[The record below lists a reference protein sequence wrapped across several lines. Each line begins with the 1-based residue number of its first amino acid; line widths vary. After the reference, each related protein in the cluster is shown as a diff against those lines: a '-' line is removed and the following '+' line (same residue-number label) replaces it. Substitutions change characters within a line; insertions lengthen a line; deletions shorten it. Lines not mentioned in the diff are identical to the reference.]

1 MAHLT
6 TFRRYDFFFF
16 YTETATRFIR
26 ENKYEDA
33 LMKCP
38 AIFPNESERL
48 KALSGYGLDDEQ
60 MLKSLDP
67 VVHIA
72 SRMFDMPVAAVN
84 MIGND
89 HVFFAASIGV
99 GEVDMRRD
107 VSFCAHAITQSDVM
121 VVPDAT
127 LDERFHDNPLVTGK
141 TNLRFYAGVPLFSPE
156 GLALGALCVIDD
168 RPHTDFSLEDR
179 QRLQELAKMAS
190 DRLELRRIEVSTE
203 RTRPPFEEYAGSSST
218 PVVWFD
224 EHLQII
230 EWNEATATSHGYA
243 VQDKHV
249 LQFDRLL
256 PEPDRANFRKLIG
269 RAIEAGSLDRINIP
283 TEVNGLRKDGSEFR
297 FGFSLFGWR
306 DAGHMKFEAI
316 LKDLTS
322 QQREEEELRQQANID
337 GLTGLANRGKF
348 YRCVEEVLISPAPA
362 TVLMIDLDGFKDVND
377 TLGHTLGDAILRE
390 VASRLTELAGS
401 NDVVARIGGDEFA
414 ILLVSVFDAHTA
426 MQLAD
431 TMITAIAQPINVDGN
446 EVRVAASCGVALAP
460 AQAQEALELVGNADL
475 ALFKAKSSG
484 RGRVFMFVPALR
496 MEAMARRLYGL
507 ELHRAVDKGEFVLF
521 YQPQISMSDGSV
533 TGAEALIRWHHPE
546 RGILSPAAFLP
557 ALEGGPLAAT
567 VGSWILNEACAQAAY
582 WRRSGASRFRIGVN
596 LFSAQFRVGDLAT
609 EVFETL
615 ARHGLP
621 AEALELE
628 VTENIVLDNDDI
640 VLGILHRLHEQGVG
654 IAFDDFGTGYASLS
668 LLKSYPLSRIKI
680 DQSFVRGILTS
691 RRDASVIRAII
702 DMARNF
708 DLETI
713 AEGIETEA
721 EYNYL
726 RSEKCDEGQGYLFG
740 KPMSAPQF
748 ELMLEIG
755 NSAKAIA

>member
-1 MAHLT
+1 
-6 TFRRYDFFFF
+6 
-16 YTETATRFIR
+16 
-26 ENKYEDA
+26 
-33 LMKCP
+33 
-38 AIFPNESERL
+38 
-48 KALSGYGLDDEQ
+48 
-60 MLKSLDP
+60 
-67 VVHIA
+67 
-72 SRMFDMPVAAVN
+72 
-84 MIGND
+84 
-89 HVFFAASIGV
+89 
-99 GEVDMRRD
+99 
-107 VSFCAHAITQSDVM
+107 
-121 VVPDAT
+121 
-127 LDERFHDNPLVTGK
+127 
-141 TNLRFYAGVPLFSPE
+141 
-156 GLALGALCVIDD
+156 
-168 RPHTDFSLEDR
+168 
-179 QRLQELAKMAS
+179 
-190 DRLELRRIEVSTE
+190 LELRRIEVSTE
-203 RTRPPFEEYAGSSST
+203 RTRPPFEEYAGNAST

-230 EWNEATATSHGYA
+230 EWNQAAASAHGY
-243 VQDKHV
+243 QRRDKRA
-249 LQFDRLL
+249 LQFDLLL
-256 PEPDRANFRKLIG
+256 PERERANFRELIAQ
-269 RAIEAGSLDRINIP
+269 AIDAGSLDQIDLP
-283 TEVNGLRKDGSEFR
+283 AEATGLRYDGSEFR

-337 GLTGLANRGKF
+337 GLTGLVNRGKF
-348 YRCVEEVLISPAPA
+348 YRSVEEVLLSPAPA

-377 TLGHTLGDAILRE
+377 ILGHTLGDAILRE
-390 VASRLTELAGS
+390 VANRLQQLAS
-401 NDVVARIGGDEFA
+401 NNDLVARIGGDEFA
-414 ILLVSVFDAHTA
+414 ILLAGVTDSHAAVQRADA
-426 MQLAD
+426 
-431 TMITAIAQPINVDGN
+431 MIHAIAQPISIDGN
-446 EVRVAASCGVALAP
+446 EVHVAASCGVALAP
-460 AQAQEALELVGNADL
+460 TQAQEALELVGNADL
-475 ALFKAKSSG
+475 ALFKAKSTG

-521 YQPQISMSDGSV
+521 YQPQISMADGSI

-567 VGSWILNEACAQAAY
+567 VGAWILNEACAQAAY
-582 WRRSGASRFRIGVN
+582 WRRSGAPRFRIGVN
-596 LFSAQFRVGDLAT
+596 LCSAQFHVGDLAT
-609 EVFETL
+609 EVMEIL

-640 VLGILHRLHEQGVG
+640 VLGILQRLHEQGVG

-691 RRDASVIRAII
+691 KRDASVIRAII
-702 DMARNF
+702 DMAKSF

-713 AEGIETEA
+713 AEGIEGEA

-726 RSEKCDEGQGYLFG
+726 RNEKCDEGQGYLFG

-748 ELMLEIG
+748 ELMMGIG
-755 NSAKAIA
+755 NSARAIA

>member
-1 MAHLT
+1 
-6 TFRRYDFFFF
+6 
-16 YTETATRFIR
+16 
-26 ENKYEDA
+26 
-33 LMKCP
+33 MKCP

-48 KALSGYGLDDEQ
+48 RALSRYGLDDEQ

-67 VVHIA
+67 VVRIA

-84 MIGND
+84 MIGSD
-89 HVFFAASIGV
+89 HVFFAASVGV

-107 VSFCAHAITQSDVM
+107 VSFCAHAITQFDVM

-127 LDERFHDNPLVTGK
+127 LDERFHDNPLVTGDA
-141 TNLRFYAGVPLFSPE
+141 NLRFYAGVPLLSPD

-168 RPHTDFSLEDR
+168 RPHKDFSQEDR
-179 QRLQELAKMAS
+179 QRLVELAKMAA

-218 PVVWFD
+218 PVIWFD
-224 EHLQII
+224 EYLQII
-230 EWNEATATSHGYA
+230 EWNHAAAASHGYA
-243 VQDKHV
+243 LHDKKA
-249 LQFDRLL
+249 LQFDLLL
-256 PEPDRANFRKLIG
+256 PECDRANFRELIVQ
-269 RAIEAGSLDRINIP
+269 AIDAGSLDNIELP
-283 TEVNGLRKDGSEFR
+283 IEVNGLRKDGSEFR

-306 DAGHMKFEAI
+306 DAGHMKFEAV

-322 QQREEEELRQQANID
+322 QQREQEELRQQANID

-348 YRCVEEVLISPAPA
+348 YRCVEETLISSAPA

-377 TLGHTLGDAILRE
+377 TLGHTLGDSILRE
-390 VASRLTELAGS
+390 VANRLQTLA
-401 NDVVARIGGDEFA
+401 NDDDVVARIGGDEFA
-414 ILLVSVFDAHTA
+414 IMLSQVTDSHTA
-426 MQLAD
+426 IQRAEA
-431 TMITAIAQPINVDGN
+431 MIAAIAQPITIDGN
-446 EVRVAASCGVALAP
+446 DVRVAASCGVALAP
-460 AQAQEALELVGNADL
+460 IQAQEALELIGNADL
-475 ALFKAKSSG
+475 ALFKAKTVG

-521 YQPQISMSDGSV
+521 YQPQISMTDGSI

-582 WRRSGASRFRIGVN
+582 WRRSGAPRFRIGVN
-596 LFSAQFRVGDLAT
+596 LCSAQFRVGDLAT
-609 EVFETL
+609 EVMEILT
-615 ARHGLP
+615 RHGLP

-640 VLGILHRLHEQGVG
+640 VLRILQRLHEQGVG

-691 RRDASVIRAII
+691 KRDASVIRAII
-702 DMARNF
+702 DMAKNF

-726 RSEKCDEGQGYLFG
+726 RKEKCDEGQGYLFG

-748 ELMLEIG
+748 ELMVGIG
-755 NSAKAIA
+755 AAAKAIA